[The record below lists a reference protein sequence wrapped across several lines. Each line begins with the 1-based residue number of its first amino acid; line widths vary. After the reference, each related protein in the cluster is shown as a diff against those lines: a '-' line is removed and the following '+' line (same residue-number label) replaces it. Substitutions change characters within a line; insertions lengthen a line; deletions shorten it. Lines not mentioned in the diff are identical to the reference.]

1 MKKIVKNKTPPMEQD
16 GGNVIKTKEEGAE
29 IDGKR
34 KFRGQTRRTEG
45 GGNVTR
51 AALSIIGIWIGLPM
65 TGSLLDG
72 GQTWAGIIAGLA
84 SLILIAGGVM
94 TEDGDADA

>member
-1 MKKIVKNKTPPMEQD
+1 M
-16 GGNVIKTKEEGAE
+16 
-29 IDGKR
+29 
-34 KFRGQTRRTEG
+34 
-45 GGNVTR
+45 TR
-51 AALSIIGIWIGLPM
+51 AGLSIIGIWIGLPM

>member
-1 MKKIVKNKTPPMEQD
+1 MDQRD
-16 GGNVIKTKEEGAE
+16 GTAACRMGQAGYPEMAQGAAR
-29 IDGKR
+29 G
-34 KFRGQTRRTEG
+34 GQTRRTEG